1 MKKLMK
7 FKKTNTLLESENE
20 KWKVG
25 EEMSEICVVF
35 AEHIPDVLGIVTARV
50 VEELVNSEN
59 VNIEEITQDTV
70 TFNEVRKMGWRED
83 AGTARIRVKTSIQ
96 YIEDVKVV

>member
-7 FKKTNTLLESENE
+7 FKKTNTLLDSENE

-35 AEHIPDVLGIVTARV
+35 AEHIPDGLGIVTARV

-70 TFNEVRKMGWRED
+70 TLNEVRKMGWRED

>member
-1 MKKLMK
+1 MK

-35 AEHIPDVLGIVTARV
+35 AEHIPDGLRIVTARV
-50 VEELVNSEN
+50 VEELVNCEN

-70 TFNEVRKMGWRED
+70 TFNHVRRMGWGED
-83 AGTARIRVKTSIQ
+83 AGTAWIRVKSSIQ
-96 YIEDVKVV
+96 YLEDVKVV

>member
-35 AEHIPDVLGIVTARV
+35 AEHIPDACCSK
-50 VEELVNSEN
+50 NC
-59 VNIEEITQDTV
+59 
-70 TFNEVRKMGWRED
+70 D
-83 AGTARIRVKTSIQ
+83 ASGHASP
-96 YIEDVKVV
+96 